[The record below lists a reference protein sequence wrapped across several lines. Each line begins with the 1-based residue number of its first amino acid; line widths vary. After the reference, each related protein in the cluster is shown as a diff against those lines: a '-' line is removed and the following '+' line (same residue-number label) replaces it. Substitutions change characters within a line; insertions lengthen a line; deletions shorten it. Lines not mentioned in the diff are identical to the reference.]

1 MSSEIAVYGW
11 GYQEGGGV
19 SVNELYT
26 APSMGGR
33 KKQTSKKS
41 LRYSTYCTF
50 TSRRVGTDKM
60 YEFTIVQLRIRPLTL
75 SDLGGAC

>member
-33 KKQTSKKS
+33 KNDIKEIFKI
-41 LRYSTYCTF
+41 RYLLY
-50 TSRRVGTDKM
+50 V
-60 YEFTIVQLRIRPLTL
+60 YE
-75 SDLGGAC
+75 